1 MGVQRS
7 HSPSQESTGGS
18 MKNYRFVGKPD
29 VKLIQVIED
38 GCALDIWDCGTGMPV
53 ANPWRNKP
61 K

>member
-1 MGVQRS
+1 
-7 HSPSQESTGGS
+7 